1 MRISSLVALTLVV
14 LIVGCDL
21 PGKPK
26 PDAKRVRP
34 KDVKDFATLYHQN
47 CAACHGSEGK
57 AGPAPPLNDRLF
69 LAMISDDELKRVIAE
84 GRSGTPMPAFAEE
97 NGGTLTAQQVQI
109 LAEKLKETWGS
120 REPPERALPPYLTPA
135 QELASS
141 SREAGLRIFARAC
154 ADCHG
159 AQGQGAADA
168 GAINDPDF
176 LMLISDQALRR
187 VIITGRPD
195 LKTKMPNYAEKS
207 GRDEDFQP
215 LTSREITDLVT
226 LLATWRKNESPVRK

>member
-1 MRISSLVALTLVV
+1 MRISSLFALTLLV
-14 LIVGCDL
+14 LVAGCDL

-26 PDAKRVRP
+26 PEAKRVRP
-34 KDVKDFATLYHQN
+34 KDVKDFETLYQQN

-57 AGPAPPLNDRLF
+57 RGPAPPLNDRLF
-69 LAMISDDELKRVIAE
+69 LAMVPDDALKQVIAK
-84 GRSGTPMPAFAEE
+84 GRPGTPMPAFAEE

-109 LAEKLKETWGS
+109 LAEKLKENWGARDS
-120 REPPERALPPYLTPA
+120 PERALPPYLTPA
-135 QELASS
+135 KELASS
-141 SREAGLRIFARAC
+141 TNSAGLRVFARAC

-159 AQGQGAADA
+159 NQGQGTPAA
-168 GAINDPDF
+168 GAINDPAF

-195 LKTKMPNYAEKS
+195 LKAKMPNYAEKT

-215 LTSREITDLVT
+215 LTSQEITDLVT
-226 LLATWRKNESPVRK
+226 LLATWRKNETPVRK